1 MKKSNWILLTVFL
14 IASIFLLW
22 LWYYLGFNRVDNP
35 LDLVLSIIW
44 WVVIVVSFVVISRA
58 EKKRREEIRTIYVGS
73 DAIFNVERGL
83 ISVSDPTVR
92 LDEMGQL
99 LDGLEYGFHK
109 EDWPGEDVF
118 EPDFVVR
125 SEDFDEN
132 GAPGGGDSEDREPK
146 WKGTVTKIDHVNGNT
161 KVDFDGV
168 AQLAGALS

>member
-73 DAIFNVERGL
+73 HLR
-83 ISVSDPTVR
+83 
-92 LDEMGQL
+92 
-99 LDGLEYGFHK
+99 K
-109 EDWPGEDVF
+109 
-118 EPDFVVR
+118 
-125 SEDFDEN
+125 
-132 GAPGGGDSEDREPK
+132 
-146 WKGTVTKIDHVNGNT
+146 
-161 KVDFDGV
+161 
-168 AQLAGALS
+168 

>member
-83 ISVSDPTVR
+83 ISVSDP
-92 LDEMGQL
+92 
-99 LDGLEYGFHK
+99 
-109 EDWPGEDVF
+109 
-118 EPDFVVR
+118 DFVVR